1 MKRHLYAVL
10 LAVLLAQAAVAAD
23 AVKFQGFEVKLDAY
37 PGVTFRFSDA
47 NASSS
52 SPVVISIP
60 GRGLTNEDRVH
71 RTTLQKLWLSHNV
84 PGHLTFRARFLSE
97 CDLKRQGEYP
107 YCDLYL
113 YEEAFQNFNMGY
125 ASALGWV
132 LTMITAAAAFVLFR
146 TSNRWVYY
154 EDSEERGS

>member
-1 MKRHLYAVL
+1 MKRYLYAVL

-23 AVKFQGFEVKLDAY
+23 AAKFQGFEVKLDAY

-113 YEEAFQNFNMGY
+113 YEEAATGQQI
-125 ASALGWV
+125 S
-132 LTMITAAAAFVLFR
+132 
-146 TSNRWVYY
+146 YY
-154 EDSEERGS
+154 IYVGNWP